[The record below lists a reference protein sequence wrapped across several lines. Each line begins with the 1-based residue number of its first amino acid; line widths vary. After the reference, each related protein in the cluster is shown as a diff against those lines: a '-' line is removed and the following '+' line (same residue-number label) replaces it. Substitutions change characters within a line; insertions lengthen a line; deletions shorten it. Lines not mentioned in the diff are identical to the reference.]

1 MREGEIVLAVLP
13 QVDREQ
19 KPRPVLILRKMPNG
33 DFLVCAISTQMN
45 KYIPEF
51 DEIIRAEDREFAATG
66 LKKES
71 LVRLSFLHV
80 LPLNELRRSIGCV
93 SDLTY
98 QKLLLNLSRHIN
110 LPLENNET
118 VTTKNDF

>member
-33 DFLVCAISTQMN
+33 DLLVCAISTQMN

-51 DEIIRAEDREFAATG
+51 DEIIRADDREFATTG

-80 LPLNELRRSIGCV
+80 VPSNELRRSIGYV
-93 SDLTY
+93 SDLIY
-98 QKLLLNLSRHIN
+98 QKLLFNLSKHIG
-110 LPLENNET
+110 LPLENNDA
-118 VTTKNDF
+118 VTTKK

>member
-13 QVDREQ
+13 QVDGEQ
-19 KPRPVLILRKMPNG
+19 KPRPVLILRRMPNG

-51 DEIIRAEDREFAATG
+51 DEIIRADDRAFTTTG

-71 LVRLSFLHV
+71 LVRLSFSHV
-80 LPLNELRRSIGCV
+80 IPPNEFRRSIGYI
-93 SDLTY
+93 SDRIH
-98 QKLLLNLSRHIN
+98 QKLLLNLANHLTLS
-110 LPLENNET
+110 LKNNDG
-118 VTTKNDF
+118 K

>member
-13 QVDREQ
+13 QVDKEQ
-19 KPRPVLILRKMPNG
+19 KSRPVLILRKMPNG

-51 DEIIRAEDREFAATG
+51 DEIIRSNDIEFAATG

-80 LPLNELRRSIGCV
+80 VPLNELRRSIGYV
-93 SDLTY
+93 SNRIH
-98 QKLLLNLSRHIN
+98 QKLLLNLAKHLSLSLIN
-110 LPLENNET
+110 
-118 VTTKNDF
+118 NDDPNY

>member
-1 MREGEIVLAVLP
+1 MREGEIVVAVLP
-13 QVDREQ
+13 QVDKEQ

-51 DEIIRAEDREFAATG
+51 DEIIRADDSEFAATG

-80 LPLNELRRSIGCV
+80 VPLNELRRSIGYI
-93 SDLTY
+93 SDRIY
-98 QKLLLNLSRHIN
+98 QKLLLNLSRH
-110 LPLENNET
+110 LSLTLEN
-118 VTTKNDF
+118 VGVD

>member
-33 DFLVCAISTQMN
+33 DFLVCAISTQLN

-51 DEIIRAEDREFAATG
+51 DEIIRADDREFAATG

-80 LPLNELRRSIGCV
+80 VPSNELRRSIGYV
-93 SDLTY
+93 SDRIY
-98 QKLLLNLSRHIN
+98 QKLLLNLSRHIG
-110 LPLENNET
+110 LPLET
-118 VTTKNDF
+118 VDEVPNI

>member
-1 MREGEIVLAVLP
+1 MKEGEIVLAVLP

-45 KYIPEF
+45 KYISEF
-51 DEIIRAEDREFAATG
+51 DEIIRADDLEFAATG

-80 LPLNELRRSIGCV
+80 VPSNELRRSIGYI
-93 SDLTY
+93 SDRIY
-98 QKLLLNLSRHIN
+98 QKLLFNLSKHIG
-110 LPLENNET
+110 LPLENNDT
-118 VTTKNDF
+118 VTIKK

>member
-1 MREGEIVLAVLP
+1 MKEGEIVLAVLP

-33 DFLVCAISTQMN
+33 DFLVCAISTQLN

-51 DEIIRAEDREFAATG
+51 DEIIRSDDREFAATG

-80 LPLNELRRSIGCV
+80 VPPNELRRSIGYV
-93 SDLTY
+93 SDCLY
-98 QKLLLNLSRHIN
+98 QKLLSNLSKYIG
-110 LPLENNET
+110 LSLENNEA
-118 VTTKNDF
+118 VIAANDS

>member
-1 MREGEIVLAVLP
+1 MKEGEIVLAVLP

-19 KPRPVLILRKMPNG
+19 KSRPVLILRKMPNG
-33 DFLVCAISTQMN
+33 DFLVCAISTQLN

-51 DEIIRAEDREFAATG
+51 DEIIRADDREFAATG

-80 LPLNELRRSIGCV
+80 VPSDELRRSIGYI
-93 SDLTY
+93 SDRVY
-98 QKLLLNLSRHIN
+98 RKLLINLSRYIGS
-110 LPLENNET
+110 PLENDEI
-118 VTTKNDF
+118 VSK

>member
-1 MREGEIVLAVLP
+1 MKEGEIVLAVLH
-13 QVDREQ
+13 QVHREQ

-51 DEIIRAEDREFAATG
+51 DEIIRSDDIEFAATG

-80 LPLNELRRSIGCV
+80 IPPNELRRSIGYV
-93 SDLTY
+93 SDRIY
-98 QKLLLNLSRHIN
+98 QKLLLNLSRYIGS
-110 LPLENNET
+110 PPENDEI
-118 VTTKNDF
+118 VGK

>member
-13 QVDREQ
+13 QVDKEQ
-19 KPRPVLILRKMPNG
+19 KPRPVLILRKMLNG
-33 DFLVCAISTQMN
+33 DFLVCAISTQLN

-51 DEIIRAEDREFAATG
+51 DEIIRADDSEFAATG

-80 LPLNELRRSIGCV
+80 VPLNELRRSIGYI
-93 SDLTY
+93 SDRVY
-98 QKLLLNLSRHIN
+98 QKLLLNLSKY
-110 LPLENNET
+110 LSLSLENVDLDLE
-118 VTTKNDF
+118 

>member
-33 DFLVCAISTQMN
+33 DFLVCAISTQLN

-51 DEIIRAEDREFAATG
+51 DEIIRADDSEFAATG

-71 LVRLSFLHV
+71 LVRLSFSHV
-80 LPLNELRRSIGCV
+80 VPPSELRRSIGYIN
-93 SDLTY
+93 DHIHR
-98 QKLLLNLSRHIN
+98 KLLLNLSNYIT
-110 LPLENNET
+110 LSLNND
-118 VTTKNDF
+118 NDNK

>member
-1 MREGEIVLAVLP
+1 
-13 QVDREQ
+13 
-19 KPRPVLILRKMPNG
+19 MPNG

-45 KYIPEF
+45 EYIPEF
-51 DEIIRAEDREFAATG
+51 DEIIRADDREFATTG

-71 LVRLSFLHV
+71 LVRLSFFHV
-80 LPLNELRRSIGCV
+80 VPSNELRRSIGYV

-98 QKLLLNLSRHIN
+98 QKLLLNLSRYIG

-118 VTTKNDF
+118 LTTKNDS

>member
-1 MREGEIVLAVLP
+1 MKEGEIVLAVLP

-45 KYIPEF
+45 KYISEF
-51 DEIIRAEDREFAATG
+51 DEIIRADDSDFAATG

-80 LPLNELRRSIGCV
+80 VPLNSI
-93 SDLTY
+93 
-98 QKLLLNLSRHIN
+98 IN
-110 LPLENNET
+110 
-118 VTTKNDF
+118 